1 MNLTGSA
8 KKCNNC
14 CMLKRTL
21 HAVILLTLLVV
32 MASPAKAA
40 QPPLNAK
47 AQAAI
52 NALGLTKATHG
63 IYAIDA
69 QTGRVLIS
77 LKADELL
84 NPASNAKMVTAAVAL
99 SKLGWQY
106 QFRTIFST
114 DRMSRAG
121 VINNL
126 YIKGN
131 GDPFFVTEMM
141 EKAVMT
147 LAAAG
152 VRKIGGDIIVDESYF
167 DTSAHSSFNNHRA
180 YSARTAATALNFNS
194 VNIIVDRKGNGYEI
208 KLDAPNDFI
217 EVVNKLKPVGR
228 GVHVRRISEQGRDK
242 IIVSGGLPRRRRHFE
257 KYLNI
262 THPAQYLGSAFKTAF
277 IEKDVPVDGSYRE
290 GRARGTI
297 FLLDQPSKPLAEI
310 IDDMNR
316 FSNNFVAEQLTKHL
330 GALAHGEP
338 GTTAKGIKV
347 FAAYLARLGIQPGSY
362 TLVNGSGLSHDNRM
376 TSRQLVTVL
385 KTSYDDPTIRNAYIN
400 SLSIAG
406 KKGTIKS
413 RHKGPLLLGK
423 LRGKTG
429 TLDGVSTFTG
439 FVPMANGHTAIFAIQ
454 TNGPA
459 GWKQC
464 HKLQD
469 KIATMLAQYR

>member
-1 MNLTGSA
+1 M
-8 KKCNNC
+8 
-14 CMLKRTL
+14 KRI
-21 HAVILLTLLVV
+21 AVLVIV
-32 MASPAKAA
+32 CISLAFPANAA
-40 QPPLNAK
+40 PPPLNAK
-47 AQAAI
+47 TEAAI
-52 NALGLTKATHG
+52 RALALTRATHG

-69 QTGRVLIS
+69 KTGKVLIS
-77 LKADELL
+77 LKADKLL
-84 NPASNAKMVTAAVAL
+84 NPASNAKMVTAAAAL
-99 SKLGWQY
+99 SQLGWRY
-106 QFRTIFST
+106 QFHTTFST

-141 EKAVMT
+141 EKAVMALIGT
-147 LAAAG
+147 G
-152 VRKIGGDIIVDESYF
+152 VRNIAGDIIVDESFF
-167 DTSAHSSFNNHRA
+167 DSIAHSSFNNHRA
-180 YSARTAATALNFNS
+180 YSAHTAATALNFNS

-217 EVVNKLKPVGR
+217 EVVNKLKHVGR
-228 GVHVRRISEQGRDK
+228 GVHVRRISEQGHDK

-262 THPAQYLGSAFKTAF
+262 TNHAQYLGSAFKTAF
-277 IEKDVPVDGSYRE
+277 IEKGVPVDGSYRE
-290 GRARGTI
+290 GRAKGTI
-297 FLLDQPSKPLAEI
+297 LLLDQPSKPLAEI

-347 FAAYLARLGIQPGSY
+347 FAAYLTRLGIQPGSY
-362 TLVNGSGLSHDNRM
+362 TLVNGSALSHDNRM
-376 TSRQLVTVL
+376 SSRQLVTVL
-385 KTSYDDPTIRNAYIN
+385 KTSYDDPAIRNAYIN

-406 KKGTIKS
+406 KKGTIKR
-413 RHKGPLLLGK
+413 RHKGPLLNGK

-429 TLDGVSTFTG
+429 TLNGVSTLTG
-439 FVPMANGHTAIFAIQ
+439 FVPMANGHTAIFAVQ

-459 GWKQC
+459 GWGKC

-469 KIATMLAQYR
+469 KIATMLAAY